1 MYSYIFV
8 LISSFLISF
17 LSIPSIMH
25 LAAKKNLYGRAKPV
39 LNGLSK
45 RQISS
50 LGGIAIFIALRI
62 THSIF
67 IDIPNFPVNYYIA
80 ALFILFLVGLNDDL
94 TGVKPLNRLLA
105 QFIVSLIIIFP
116 GELYFNNLDQ
126 LLGNLVLNPI
136 VIKLGTALFIV
147 GLINAYNLIDGI
159 DGLAGL
165 LGALGSIIFAYLF
178 FRSGN
183 TQLAL
188 FCLSLFG
195 ALLGFL
201 VYNISPAKIFMG
213 DSGAYIIGFT
223 FALLSIE
230 LINQVQQS
238 PINLAGIQIKSAF
251 GIVAAITIIPVFD
264 GLRVFTLRL
273 LTKAHP
279 FKGDN
284 NHIHHRL
291 LKIGL
296 THTEIALSLSLTTL
310 AFCILSLSLQHLNP
324 FIQLSI
330 LFGLT
335 LLLNIVSHVIYSNKN
350 NLMANQTPK
359 KIHSK

>member
-1 MYSYIFV
+1 MYSFILV
-8 LISSFLISF
+8 LISSFLISM
-17 LSIPSIMH
+17 LTLPSIIH

-39 LNGLSK
+39 LKGLNR

-50 LGGIAIFIALRI
+50 LGGIAIFVSLRL

-67 IDIPNFPVNYYIA
+67 IDIPNFPVNYFIA
-80 ALFILFLVGLNDDL
+80 ALFIIFLVGLNDDL
-94 TGVKPLNRLLA
+94 TGVKPLSRLLA
-105 QFIVSLIIIFP
+105 QSIVAFIIIYP
-116 GELYFNNLDQ
+116 GQLYFNNLNQ
-126 LLGNLVLNPI
+126 LIGDLAINPVI
-136 VIKLGTALFIV
+136 IKLGTAVFIV

-183 TQLAL
+183 TPLEL

-223 FALLSIE
+223 FAVLSIE

-238 PINLAGIQIKSAF
+238 PITLAGIQLKSAF
-251 GIVAAITIIPVFD
+251 GLVAAITIIPVFD

-273 LTKAHP
+273 FNKTNP

-291 LKIGL
+291 LKMGL
-296 THTEIALSLSLTTL
+296 THNEIALSLTLSTLSL
-310 AFCILSLSLQHLNP
+310 CILSLSLQQLSLLT
-324 FIQLSI
+324 QLSI
-330 LFGLT
+330 LFCST
-335 LLLNIVSHVIYSNKN
+335 LLLNILSHFLYTKKVNFIASKN
-350 NLMANQTPK
+350 
-359 KIHSK
+359 

>member
-1 MYSYIFV
+1 MYSFIFV

-17 LSIPSIMH
+17 LTIPSIIH

-39 LNGLSK
+39 LKGLSR

-50 LGGIAIFIALRI
+50 LGGIAIFVSLRI

-94 TGVKPLNRLLA
+94 TGVKPLSRLLA
-105 QFIVSLIIIFP
+105 QFIVTLIIIYP
-116 GELYFNNLDQ
+116 GELYFNNLSQ
-126 LLGNLVLNPI
+126 LLGTLALNPI
-136 VIKLGTALFIV
+136 VTKLGTALFIV

-165 LGALGSIIFAYLF
+165 LGAIGSFIFAYLF
-178 FRSGN
+178 YLSGN
-183 TQLAL
+183 TPLAL

-201 VYNISPAKIFMG
+201 AYNISPAKIFMG

-223 FALLSIE
+223 FAILSIE

-238 PINLAGIQIKSAF
+238 PITLAGIQLKSAF

-273 LTKAHP
+273 FTQAHP

-291 LKIGL
+291 LKMGL

-310 AFCILSLSLQHLNP
+310 ALCILSLSLQHLNP
-324 FIQLSI
+324 LTQLSI
-330 LFGLT
+330 LFSLT
-335 LLLNIVSHVIYSNKN
+335 LLLNIVSHVMYTKKAK
-350 NLMANQTPK
+350 LMAN
-359 KIHSK
+359 